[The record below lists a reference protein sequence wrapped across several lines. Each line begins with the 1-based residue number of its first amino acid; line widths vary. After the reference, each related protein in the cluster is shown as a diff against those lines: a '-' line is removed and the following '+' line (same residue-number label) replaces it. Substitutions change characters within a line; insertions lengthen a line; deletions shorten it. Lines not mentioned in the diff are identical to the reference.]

1 MTLMSFIVNAQVENQ
16 PEMADALRA
25 DGKIYVVIGV
35 ISIVFICIVAL
46 LIAIERK
53 LKNLENK
60 INSQK

>member
-1 MTLMSFIVNAQVENQ
+1 MTLMSFIVNAQTENH

-35 ISIVFICIVAL
+35 ISIVFICIVVL
-46 LIAIERK
+46 LIAIEKK